1 MFNNTI
7 ISILGDNPL
16 NSLQK
21 SIAVDLQQYSGE
33 SIVVGDYTFEIT
45 KRFFVSGTEP
55 LIDMSGYIKIGIKVY
70 KILHI
75 KEFGTYME
83 AWLYE
88 LSRQPEVT

>member
-21 SIAVDLQQYSGE
+21 SIAVDLQQYSE
-33 SIVVGDYTFEIT
+33 SIEIGDYEFEIT
-45 KRFFVSGTEP
+45 KRFFVSGIEP
-55 LIDMSGYIKIGIKVY
+55 LINMSGYIKIGFKVY
-70 KILHI
+70 KILHV
-75 KEFGTYME
+75 KEFGIYME

-88 LSRQPEVT
+88 LSRPEVT